1 VRREPHGQRNTNS
14 AARFLAPVAFLA
26 AVTIAVLLVRSG
38 LSEGDDAAAP
48 PATPATT
55 SAAAPTTTEAVV
67 LPGTTPTGPSE
78 TGEDEVIYEIEAG
91 DTLETIAV
99 EFDTT
104 VERLLTL
111 NPGLDPV
118 ALRIGEEIRVK

>member
-1 VRREPHGQRNTNS
+1 MRREPPGHRNTNS
-14 AARFLAPVAFLA
+14 AARFAAPVVFLT

-38 LSEGDDAAAP
+38 LSEGDNAAAP

-55 SAAAPTTTEAVV
+55 TAPTTTEAVV
-67 LPGTTPTGPSE
+67 LPGTTQAGTTG
-78 TGEDEVIYEIEAG
+78 TGEREVVYEIEEG

>member
-1 VRREPHGQRNTNS
+1 MSHERRSSSGL
-14 AARFLAPVAFLA
+14 AARLLAPVVFLA

-38 LSEGDDAAAP
+38 LSGDDASTLP
-48 PATPATT
+48 PGTALETRATT
-55 SAAAPTTTEAVV
+55 TSPRTTTTRGTV
-67 LPGTTPTGPSE
+67 TTPPRPSQS
-78 TGEDEVIYEIEAG
+78 YAIEAG

-111 NPGLDPV
+111 NPDLDPV
-118 ALRIGEEIRVK
+118 ALRIGQRIRVK

>member
-1 VRREPHGQRNTNS
+1 VRREQRSS
-14 AARFLAPVAFLA
+14 AGLRARFLAPIVFLA

-38 LSEGDDAAAP
+38 LSGDDTVSP
-48 PATPATT
+48 PGTALETRATT
-55 SAAAPTTTEAVV
+55 TSPRTTTTRR
-67 LPGTTPTGPSE
+67 TTPPQARRS
-78 TGEDEVIYEIEAG
+78 YSIEAG

-99 EFDTT
+99 QFDTT

-118 ALRIGEEIRVK
+118 ALRIGQRIRVE

>member
-1 VRREPHGQRNTNS
+1 MRRERRSNADL
-14 AARFLAPVAFLA
+14 AARLLAPVVFLV

-38 LSEGDDAAAP
+38 LSGDDANPPRPGTALETRATTPSPRATTTRSTATTPP
-48 PATPATT
+48 PARQNYA
-55 SAAAPTTTEAVV
+55 
-67 LPGTTPTGPSE
+67 
-78 TGEDEVIYEIEAG
+78 IEAG

-111 NPGLDPV
+111 NPDLDPV
-118 ALRIGEEIRVK
+118 ALRIGQRIRVK

>member
-1 VRREPHGQRNTNS
+1 VRRERHGHRNTNS
-14 AARFLAPVAFLA
+14 AARFAAPVAFLT

-38 LSEGDDAAAP
+38 LSEGENAGAP
-48 PATPATT
+48 PTATATT
-55 SAAAPTTTEAVV
+55 TAPAPTTTEPVV
-67 LPGTTPTGPSE
+67 LPGTTQTATTG
-78 TGEDEVIYEIEAG
+78 TGEREVVYEIEAG